1 MNIREFVL
9 SLDLSNGNN
18 RRKYAN
24 GRSYGEGTRVDC
36 PKCNSKKTLSVSN
49 EDGVILYHCYKVRC
63 NTKGAVHQGL
73 TAHEIYNKIHKQN
86 AVYNDEATELWI
98 VPEYVVKP
106 TADHGLVTKFRD
118 QWNLHDAELLYDVK
132 DKRAVFPIREN
143 GRLIDATGRSLDGG
157 VPKWFR
163 YTGNAVVYTACQ
175 GGSNGRVVIVEDA
188 ISAYTIC
195 SMCPNVTGMAILGTS
210 LSVKHME
217 HIQSYDKIIV
227 ALDPDASHKNLQYR
241 REIVSWTGIDTIA
254 MRLQDDLK
262 YQVEEDIKSLQDLCR
277 VGR

>member
-9 SLDLSNGNN
+9 SYELPD
-18 RRKYAN
+18 
-24 GRSYGEGTRVDC
+24 EGTTRVDC
-36 PKCNSKKTLSVSN
+36 PTCNSKNTLSISN
-49 EDGVILYHCYKVRC
+49 DDGVIVYHCYKLRC
-63 NTKGAVHQGL
+63 NAKGAAYQGL
-73 TAHEIYNKIHKQN
+73 KAHEIYNKIHKQN

-98 VPEYVVKP
+98 VPEYVIKP
-106 TADHGLVTKFRD
+106 TAEHGLVTKFRD

-157 VPKWFR
+157 VPKWYR

-195 SMCPNVTGMAILGTS
+195 STWQNVTGMAILGTS

-217 HIQSYDKIIV
+217 HIQNYDKIIV

-262 YQVEEDIKSLQDLCR
+262 YQVEEDMNLLQDLCS

>member
-9 SLDLSNGNN
+9 SYELPD
-18 RRKYAN
+18 
-24 GRSYGEGTRVDC
+24 EGTTRVDC
-36 PKCNSKKTLSVSN
+36 PKCNSKKTLSISN
-49 EDGVILYHCYKVRC
+49 EDGVILYHCYKLRC
-63 NTKGAVHQGL
+63 NAKGAVHQGL

-106 TADHGLVTKFRD
+106 TLEHGLVTKFRD

-143 GRLIDATGRSLDGG
+143 GRLIDATGRSLNGG
-157 VPKWFR
+157 VPKWYR
-163 YTGNAVVYTACQ
+163 YTGNAVVYTACK
-175 GGSNGRVVIVEDA
+175 GGTNGRVVIVEDA

-195 SMCPNVTGMAILGTS
+195 SAWQNVTGMAILGTS

-217 HIQSYDKIIV
+217 HIQDYDKVIV

-241 REIVSWTGIDTIA
+241 KEIHSWTGRHTIA
-254 MRLQDDLK
+254 MRLQDDIK
-262 YQVEEDIKSLQDLCR
+262 YKKEADIQTLEGIL
-277 VGR
+277 